1 MKADGRDTN
10 SPPRD
15 RRSGPP
21 GLLAAPGGLQCELP
35 FRAPGSFS
43 QADCSRGFR
52 GRIDIGFT
60 KVFSFQERSN
70 SMNFKVILQEAEEGG
85 YIVSCPALPG
95 CHSQGDDVEEA
106 LKNIKEAIV
115 GCLESLAN
123 ERTKQQS
130 YSGRIVEVT
139 V

>member
-1 MKADGRDTN
+1 
-10 SPPRD
+10 
-15 RRSGPP
+15 
-21 GLLAAPGGLQCELP
+21 
-35 FRAPGSFS
+35 
-43 QADCSRGFR
+43 
-52 GRIDIGFT
+52 
-60 KVFSFQERSN
+60 
-70 SMNFKVILQEAEEGG
+70 MNFKVILQEAEEGG

-95 CHSQGDDVEEA
+95 CHSQGDDVEET

-123 ERTKQQS
+123 ERTTQQS